1 MVSVMVRSRRGVD
14 DNNKGGRGGFETQ
27 RSVSLQKVPMLRE
40 GQLLLASTQ
49 EQRVLGSSMMGGNG
63 ICGKATL
70 RL

>member
-1 MVSVMVRSRRGVD
+1 MVRSRRRVD
-14 DNNKGGRGGFETQ
+14 DKNKGGRGGFETQ
-27 RSVSLQKVPMLRE
+27 RSVSLWKVPMLRE

-63 ICGKATL
+63 VHGKATL